1 MKNLLKLLLNFF
13 NSSENSNLMTIDELR
28 DINLRK
34 EKIKKAIKSRAFISE
49 INQKYNNMNHR
60 KKINFLKKAS
70 WYFKKFRGCINIL
83 MCKVFPISSST
94 QTGKL
99 ISQSVIIVL
108 RWDFQ
113 NANTYSY
120 LSLSAIFFNNWCWQ
134 INYLSTIKCD
144 HSII

>member
-49 INQKYNNMNHR
+49 INQKYNNMNDR

-70 WYFKKFRGCINIL
+70 
-83 MCKVFPISSST
+83 
-94 QTGKL
+94 
-99 ISQSVIIVL
+99 
-108 RWDFQ
+108 
-113 NANTYSY
+113 
-120 LSLSAIFFNNWCWQ
+120 
-134 INYLSTIKCD
+134 
-144 HSII
+144 

>member
-49 INQKYNNMNHR
+49 INQKYNNMNDR

-113 NANTYSY
+113 NAKTYSY
-120 LSLSAIFFNNWCWQ
+120 LFLSAIFFNNWCWQ

-144 HSII
+144 HSTI